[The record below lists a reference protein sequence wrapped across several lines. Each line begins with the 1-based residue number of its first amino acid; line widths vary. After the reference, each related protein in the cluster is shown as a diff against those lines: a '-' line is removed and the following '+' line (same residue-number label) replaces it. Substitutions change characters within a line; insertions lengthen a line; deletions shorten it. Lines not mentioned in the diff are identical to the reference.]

1 MGVMG
6 AILGSIAGLAA
17 VMGIITALEV
27 IPLITPQLSWTFWFV
42 LSAILFLAAITF
54 LLGREEY

>member
-27 IPLITPQLSWTFWFV
+27 IPLITSQLSWTFWFV

>member
-1 MGVMG
+1 MGIIAAMLG
-6 AILGSIAGLAA
+6 AIGGLTA

-27 IPLITPQLSWTFWFV
+27 IPLVTPHLTWTFWLS
-42 LSAILFLAAITF
+42 LSAILFLAAIVI

>member
-1 MGVMG
+1 MGIMG
-6 AILGSIAGLAA
+6 AILGSIGGLAA
-17 VMGIITALEV
+17 VMGIVTALEV
-27 IPLITPQLSWTFWFV
+27 IPLITPQLTWTFWFI

>member
-1 MGVMG
+1 MSIIAAMLG
-6 AILGSIAGLAA
+6 AIGGLAA

-27 IPLITPQLSWTFWFV
+27 IPMVTSQLTWTFWLS
-42 LSAILFLAAITF
+42 LSAILFLAAIVL

>member
-1 MGVMG
+1 MGVM
-6 AILGSIAGLAA
+6 AALLGSIAGLAA
-17 VMGIITALEV
+17 MMGIITALEV
-27 IPLITPQLSWTFWFV
+27 IPLITPQLTWTFWFV

>member
-1 MGVMG
+1 MGIMG
-6 AILGSIAGLAA
+6 AILGSIGGLAA
-17 VMGIITALEV
+17 VMGIVTALEV
-27 IPLITPQLSWTFWFV
+27 IPLITPQLTWTFWFV

>member
-27 IPLITPQLSWTFWFV
+27 IPLITPQLTWTFWFV